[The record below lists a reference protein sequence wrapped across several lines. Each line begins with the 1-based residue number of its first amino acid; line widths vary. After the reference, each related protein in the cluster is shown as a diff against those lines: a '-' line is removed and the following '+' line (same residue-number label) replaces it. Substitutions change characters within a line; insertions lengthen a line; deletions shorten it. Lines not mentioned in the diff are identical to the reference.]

1 MGSIALDNSESVYIH
16 DSTGSADP
24 VAISAAEGSSLANL
38 MKNRERFD
46 YTWADQSER
55 AAQLGMVQGSR
66 GYQEDIKSEYLFDNG
81 AWRLALPYIEFTA
94 SNINVPDTTFYGAGV
109 LSVDSASSTDTT
121 MVTSPSTDVLR
132 FVNPGIYSVQS
143 HWQLRNSSDTGWA
156 PVTARSFID
165 LVQTGGTGL
174 TPIHR
179 YSVGSGEDQLSFS
192 IPSLRVVSSNSDY
205 TQNIYKTNGVGST
218 LVKTRVRIA
227 RIG

>member
-1 MGSIALDNSESVYIH
+1 
-16 DSTGSADP
+16 
-24 VAISAAEGSSLANL
+24 
-38 MKNRERFD
+38 
-46 YTWADQSER
+46 
-55 AAQLGMVQGSR
+55 
-66 GYQEDIKSEYLFDNG
+66 
-81 AWRLALPYIEFTA
+81 
-94 SNINVPDTTFYGAGV
+94 
-109 LSVDSASSTDTT
+109 